1 MIKEIVEFMDLNGGK
16 FRDIIL
22 DNRAIAKGL
31 HIIVDKDT
39 FEIKEFAYNDGSDEF
54 NQFVNKYDLKKREYY
69 CQIPNKKTNKCFDA
83 KNQIHSNSPY
93 AIFFK
98 LKPTAG
104 VFKANTIEKRFK
116 DFQDKWFDVTNYF
129 NKLIENFSEESKVKD
144 KFVNH
149 LELYKS
155 LLKEEYYIKNEMIEE
170 LEKMK
175 AGEYL
180 AVYTNDDLSIV
191 EEYYDHYITNMV
203 FARKDFKKDVKYID
217 KKGKEK
223 NKQEDSYFTPE
234 KHICPIYEDDLN
246 LGISGFL
253 ASYEDSKKPFVKH
266 LTRNKTYGGYSSL
279 YSGKVVQ
286 NLSLFEELL
295 KLKLLPNPLPIFI
308 SNKDAV
314 DNENNKVYFD
324 LLKQD
329 NKQLKYKEIIKK
341 SYEKI
346 SDNNDEINELNFYL
360 IFWSLQDGITF
371 RDVDYID
378 AFQYKLKNFEITNI
392 FKLKGLYSG
401 KIENIFNME
410 WGFFS
415 KFFYSVKDEQEKIG
429 WLSEKYFK
437 DKIVDKNDKTFKNKY
452 GTVSPMVATKFY
464 QYNKAIFDYIYKG
477 KLEVIN
483 GYMFDDIC
491 ISIIRE
497 QIKENKDWAN
507 TYKIKEKLALYLSLH
522 KNFHKGEDLATQVI
536 ELRETVSELI
546 ENEDKHLMSDEEFAF
561 ASGQLIWYILK
572 MNKSETKTH
581 SLLDIFISKNR
592 AEDYNLAIAQN
603 IQKYSHAFK
612 FFNNQNWFDKLASE
626 VLGYKLEQQTIKSLI
641 PLIMSGYFSKNVIS
655 EKIAI
660 AKEAKENKKVEDNGD
675 TDGK

>member
-1 MIKEIVEFMDLNGGK
+1 MIKEIVEFMDLEGGK

-22 DNRAIAKGL
+22 ENRSLAKGL

-54 NQFVNKYDLKKREYY
+54 MDFVNKYDLKKREYY

-116 DFQDKWFDVTNYF
+116 DFEEKWFDVTNYF
-129 NKLIENFSEESKVKD
+129 NKLIENFSEDSIVKD
-144 KFVNH
+144 KFINN
-149 LELYKS
+149 LELYKH
-155 LLKEEYYIKNEMIEE
+155 LLKEEYYIRNEMIEE
-170 LEKMK
+170 LEKVK

-180 AVYTNDDLSIV
+180 EIYTDDDLSTV
-191 EEYYDHYITNMV
+191 EEYYDNYITNMV

-223 NKQEDSYFTPE
+223 NKQEDSYFTSE
-234 KHICPIYEDDLN
+234 KHICPIYENDFN

-253 ASYEDSKKPFVKH
+253 ASYEDSKKPFLKH
-266 LTRNKTYGGYSSL
+266 LTRNKTYGGYSAL

-308 SNKDAV
+308 SDKDAV

-324 LLKQD
+324 LLKE
-329 NKQLKYKEIIKK
+329 NHEQLKYKEIIKK
-341 SYEKI
+341 SYEKM
-346 SDNNDEINELNFYL
+346 SNNNNEINELNFYL
-360 IFWSLQDGITF
+360 IFWSLYDGITF
-371 RDVDYID
+371 RDIDYID
-378 AFQYKLKNFEITNI
+378 GFQYKLKNFKISNI
-392 FKLKGLYSG
+392 FELEKNYSRE
-401 KIENIFNME
+401 IDNIFDLE
-410 WGFFS
+410 KSFK
-415 KFFYSVKDEQEKIG
+415 KFFYTLKEENGEIKETIYLLQKNYFAEKIDIYQG
-429 WLSEKYFK
+429 EKLS
-437 DKIVDKNDKTFKNKY
+437 
-452 GTVSPMVATKFY
+452 SMVATKFY
-464 QYNKAIFDYIYKG
+464 QYNKAIFDYIYKS

-491 ISIIRE
+491 IPIIRE
-497 QIKENKDWAN
+497 QIRLNSDWTN
-507 TYKIKEKLALYLSLH
+507 TYKIKEKLSLYISLH
-522 KNFHKGEDLATQVI
+522 KNFHKGEDLATEI
-536 ELRETVSELI
+536 IDLREKIAELL
-546 ENEDKHLMSDEEFAF
+546 EKDEVHLQNDKEFAY
-561 ASGQLIWYILK
+561 ASGQLIRYILSK
-572 MNKSETKTH
+572 NESASKTH

-592 AEDYNLAIAQN
+592 ADDFKLVISQQ

-612 FFNNQNWFDKLASE
+612 FFNSHGWFDKLVSE
-626 VLGYKLEQQTIKSLI
+626 VMAYELDQKTIKNLV
-641 PLIMSGYFSKNVIS
+641 PLIMSGYFSSNVIS
-655 EKIAI
+655 KKVAEKAEE
-660 AKEAKENKKVEDNGD
+660 KKKLEENKNGEDS
-675 TDGK
+675 DGK

>member
-1 MIKEIVEFMDLNGGK
+1 MDLEGGK

-22 DNRAIAKGL
+22 ENRAISKGL

-39 FEIKEFAYNDGSDEF
+39 FEIKEFAYNDESDEF
-54 NQFVNKYDLKKREYY
+54 LALVNKYDLKKREYY

-98 LKPTAG
+98 LKPTTG

-116 DFQDKWFDVTNYF
+116 DFQEEWFDVTNYF
-129 NKLIENFSEESKVKD
+129 HKLIENFSEESKVKD
-144 KFVNH
+144 RFVNH

-155 LLKEEYYIKNEMIEE
+155 LLKKEYYIKNEMIEE

-180 AVYTNDDLSIV
+180 EVYTNDDLSIV
-191 EEYYDHYITNMV
+191 EEYYEHYITNMV

-223 NKQEDSYFTPE
+223 NKQEDSYFTSE
-234 KHICPIYEDDLN
+234 KHICPIYEDNLN

-253 ASYEDSKKPFVKH
+253 ASYEDSKKPLLKH
-266 LTRNKTYGGYSSL
+266 LTRNKIYGGYSSL

-329 NKQLKYKEIIKK
+329 NEQLKYKEVIKK

-378 AFQYKLKNFEITNI
+378 AFQYKLKDFEIKNI
-392 FKLKGLYSG
+392 FELKGFYSG
-401 KIENIFNME
+401 EVENIFNME
-410 WGFFS
+410 WGYFS
-415 KFFYSVKDEQEKIG
+415 KFFYTLQGDIEKNNLLQQNYFTEKIN
-429 WLSEKYFK
+429 LSKGE
-437 DKIVDKNDKTFKNKY
+437 
-452 GTVSPMVATKFY
+452 TVPAMVATKFY

-477 KLEVIN
+477 KLEVIS
-483 GYMFDDIC
+483 GYIFDDIC

-497 QIKENKDWAN
+497 QIKENKDWGN

-546 ENEDKHLMSDEEFAF
+546 ENEDKHLMSDEAFAF

-592 AEDYNLAIAQN
+592 VEDYTLAIAQN

-612 FFNNQNWFDKLASE
+612 FFNSKNWFDKLASE

-641 PLIMSGYFSKNVIS
+641 PLIMSGYFSKNMIE
-655 EKIAI
+655 EKIAQK
-660 AKEAKENKKVEDNGD
+660 AEENKKNGD
-675 TDGK
+675 TDGE

>member
-1 MIKEIVEFMDLNGGK
+1 MIKEIVEFMDLEGGK

-22 DNRAIAKGL
+22 ENRAIAKGL

-39 FEIKEFAYNDGSDEF
+39 FYIKEFAYNDGSDEF
-54 NQFVNKYDLKKREYY
+54 GAFVKKYDLKKREYY

-93 AIFFK
+93 SVFFK

-104 VFKANTIEKRFK
+104 VFKANSVEKRFK
-116 DFQDKWFDVTNYF
+116 DFKEKWFGVTNYF
-129 NKLIENFSEESKVKD
+129 DKLIENFSEDSKEKD
-144 KFVNH
+144 RFINH
-149 LELYKS
+149 LELYKK
-155 LLKEEYYIKNEMIEE
+155 LLKEEFYKENGIVEE
-170 LEKMK
+170 LEKVK

-180 AVYTNDDLSIV
+180 EIYTNDDLLSV

-203 FARKDFKKDVKYID
+203 FARKDFKKDVIYTD

-223 NKQEDSYFTPE
+223 KRQEDSYFTPK
-234 KHICPIYEDDLN
+234 KHICPIYEEKLN

-253 ASYEDSKKPFVKH
+253 ASYEDTKKPFLKH
-266 LTRNKTYGGYSSL
+266 LTRTKTYRGYSSL

-295 KLKLLPNPLPIFI
+295 KLRLLPNPLPIFI

-314 DNENNKVYFD
+314 DNENNKIYFD
-324 LLKQD
+324 LLKQS
-329 NKQLKYKEIIKK
+329 NEQLKYKEVIKK
-341 SYEKI
+341 SYEKM
-346 SDNNDEINELNFYL
+346 SGNNDEINELNFYL
-360 IFWSLQDGITF
+360 IFWTLQNGITF

-378 AFQYKLKNFEITNI
+378 GFQYKLKDFEINDIFGLKIFSGNI
-392 FKLKGLYSG
+392 DNVFDLEKSFK
-401 KIENIFNME
+401 
-410 WGFFS
+410 
-415 KFFYSVKDEQEKIG
+415 KFFYSIKDEQEKSG
-429 WLSEKYFK
+429 WLSEKYFV

-464 QYNKAIFDYIYKG
+464 QYNKTIFDYIYKG
-477 KLEVIN
+477 KREVIN

-497 QIKENKDWAN
+497 QIKLNGDWDD
-507 TYKIKEKLALYLSLH
+507 TYKIKEKLTLYLSLH

-536 ELRETVSELI
+536 KLREIVSELI
-546 ENEDKHLMSDEEFAF
+546 ENDDKHLEKDEEFAF
-561 ASGQLIWYILK
+561 ASGQLIWFILSK
-572 MNKSETKTH
+572 NESSSKTH

-592 AEDYNLAIAQN
+592 AEDFNLAIAQHV
-603 IQKYSHAFK
+603 QKYSHAFK
-612 FFNNQNWFDKLASE
+612 FFDNDKDWFGKLTSE

-641 PLIMSGYFSKNVIS
+641 PLIMSGYFSKNVI
-655 EKIAI
+655 ENKIARKI
-660 AKEAKENKKVEDNGD
+660 EENNQNNGD
-675 TDGK
+675 TNGK

>member
-1 MIKEIVEFMDLNGGK
+1 MIKEIVEFMDLESGK
-16 FRDIIL
+16 FRGIFL
-22 DNRAIAKGL
+22 ENRSIAKGL
-31 HIIVDKDT
+31 HIVVDKDT

-93 AIFFK
+93 ALFFK

-104 VFKANTIEKRFK
+104 VFKANSIKDRFK
-116 DFQDKWFDVTNYF
+116 DFQEKWLDLTNYF
-129 NKLIENFSEESKVKD
+129 DKLVENFSENSKEKDRFVKH
-144 KFVNH
+144 V
-149 LELYKS
+149 ELYKN
-155 LLKEEYYIKNEMIEE
+155 LLKEEYYIKNGLVEE
-170 LEKMK
+170 LEKVK

-180 AVYTNDDLSIV
+180 EIYTNNDLSTI

-203 FARKDFKKDVKYID
+203 FARKDFKRDVIYTD

-223 NKQEDSYFTPE
+223 KKQEDSYFTSN
-234 KHICPIYEDDLN
+234 KHTCPIYEDNLN

-253 ASYEDSKKPFVKH
+253 ASYEDSKKPFLKH
-266 LTRNKTYGGYSSL
+266 LTKNKTYGGYSSL

-286 NLSLFEELL
+286 NLSLFDELL

-324 LLKQD
+324 LLKQSND
-329 NKQLKYKEIIKK
+329 QLQYKEVIKK
-341 SYEKI
+341 SYEKM

-378 AFQYKLKNFEITNI
+378 GFQYKLKDFEINDIFDLKIFSGNIDNI
-392 FKLKGLYSG
+392 FDL
-401 KIENIFNME
+401 E
-410 WGFFS
+410 WQFFS
-415 KFFYSVKDEQEKIG
+415 KFFYSIKNEEEKSSWLNKRYFYEKLEGINPQERK
-429 WLSEKYFK
+429 S
-437 DKIVDKNDKTFKNKY
+437 FKNIY
-452 GTVSPMVATKFY
+452 GTVPLVVATKFY

-477 KLEVIN
+477 KREVIN
-483 GYMFDDIC
+483 GFMFDDIC
-491 ISIIRE
+491 IPIIRE
-497 QIKENKDWAN
+497 QVRLNDDWDK
-507 TYKIKEKLALYLSLH
+507 TYKMKEKLALYLSLH

-561 ASGQLIWYILK
+561 ASGQLIWFILSK
-572 MNKSETKTH
+572 NESSSKTH
-581 SLLDIFISKNR
+581 SMLDIFISKNR
-592 AEDYNLAIAQN
+592 AEDFTLAIAQH

-612 FFNNQNWFDKLASE
+612 FFDNDKDWFEKLASE
-626 VLGYKLEQQTIKSLI
+626 VLGYKLEQQTIKRLI
-641 PLIMSGYFSKNVIS
+641 PLIMSGYFSKNVIGN
-655 EKIAI
+655 KIV
-660 AKEAKENKKVEDNGD
+660 KKVEENKQIKGD